1 MELMMLHGIHLQM
14 STLLSIILL
23 RIFLERWKK
32 YIILEELVLTHN
44 SNLISIVKKVQAQC
58 KIALQKELGLPVR
71 PDCPLVRCSLLSTR
85 M

>member
-44 SNLISIVKKVQAQC
+44 SNLISIVKC
-58 KIALQKELGLPVR
+58 R
-71 PDCPLVRCSLLSTR
+71 PNARLLCR
-85 M
+85 RN